1 MGSDSA
7 VARRS
12 SSTPRSPRSRSPQ
25 PRSSRPGSF
34 EAIRARA
41 AKRKGGDAALLAL
54 LPKVASAR
62 TLAKLTDDR
71 VLAQM
76 AQRIFSAGF
85 VWRVVESKWPG
96 FEAAFLGFAPKR
108 LLFQPDEFWS
118 DLAADARI
126 IRNPQ
131 KIKAVRENAQF
142 VSDIAREHGSF
153 GRFLADWPAHDQI
166 GLLAVLDKRGARL
179 GGRSGQYF
187 LRFIGKD
194 TFITS
199 HDVVACLRDAGLD
212 ISEHPT
218 SRRDLA
224 RIQERFNAWA
234 AETGLPY
241 THLSRICAMSVG
253 ENHDAATLR
262 RRAGAEE

>member
-1 MGSDSA
+1 MGSGSV

-12 SSTPRSPRSRSPQ
+12 SKPLAPKPRAPK

-34 EAIRARA
+34 DAIRARA
-41 AKRKGGDAALLAL
+41 ARRKGGDAALLAL

-71 VLAQM
+71 ALAQM
-76 AQRIFSAGF
+76 AQRIFCAGF

-131 KIKAVRENAQF
+131 KIKAVRETQF
-142 VSDIAREHGSF
+142 VSDIARQHGF
-153 GRFLADWPAHDQI
+153 GRFLADWPADDQV
-166 GLLAVLDKRGARL
+166 GLLAMLDKRGAAQQR
-179 GGRSGQYF
+179 RSGQYF
-187 LRFIGKD
+187 LRFAGKD
-194 TFITS
+194 TFVTS
-199 HDVVACLRDAGLD
+199 HDVVACLRDAGTD

-218 SRRDLA
+218 SQRDLA
-224 RIQERFNAWA
+224 RIQGSSTPGRRNRVALHA
-234 AETGLPY
+234 PVP
-241 THLSRICAMSVG
+241 HLRHV
-253 ENHDAATLR
+253 DR
-262 RRAGAEE
+262 REP